1 MKIPALL
8 LLLTLLGCTPPSKPA
23 ALDQP
28 LTYSTH
34 KEGHPDM
41 PWTLDVYSPDGAT
54 LKANRTQVVP
64 TGIFGGFDWRTTPQ
78 GGNIDLKFSV
88 VAPQLGLAPRDI
100 IKLGVDGQPQFTGV
114 VVQTPGLRDP
124 RNAEVAVAGAVQL
137 LSRRVVDGT
146 VYKNQ
151 DVGAIVRDLISR
163 FRHPAITYDASLV
176 PDTGHVLETFSVPY
190 LSLDKA
196 LDTLSKSVPGVTLPF
211 GTLGDG
217 RFYFGGTPA
226 ISPPLAYSEL
236 NDMNWLQV
244 SADDVVTE
252 ATVIGLTNASG
263 AAPMFRR
270 ATVRPSAG
278 GPPLDAPYINATL
291 TGTVVDAEHAA
302 YQAQVAAIPPAG
314 ADLLTYSHEP
324 AGYTQHVVNEQ
335 LSRDSDPSTY
345 AQNEIAPA
353 GSNTYAM
360 TLTYDVPAGPDGLV
374 GYRLLYSTDHSDAAG
389 SVQLAYNTAD
399 TGTGV
404 NQVDSLAQWQLSG
417 TGGRV
422 QEVTAIMPPPT
433 VVAKTGTP
441 GTGLDQTY
449 KGKLT
454 VFLLPRDS
462 TTPGDLRIYEISPI
476 YLSGAKVRALAGSL
490 IKLPARLPTELKLP
504 RLLSPTAAVTV
515 TGVPGGDLTA
525 DVAEY
530 GFEHTE
536 AATTTTTVKLE
547 QSGASE
553 TARILRLVSQDRA
566 GNAQT
571 DLRAYLGQ

>member
-1 MKIPALL
+1 MKIPVLL
-8 LLLTLLGCTPPSKPA
+8 LLFALLGCTPAPHPSAPA
-23 ALDQP
+23 QSF
-28 LTYSTH
+28 TYSTH

-41 PWTLDVYSPDGAT
+41 PWTLDVYSPDGVT
-54 LKANRTQVVP
+54 LKATRSQVDP
-64 TGIFGGFDWRTTPQ
+64 TGIFGGFVWRTTPQ
-78 GGNIDLKFSV
+78 GGNIDLKFNAA
-88 VAPQLGLAPRDI
+88 APQLGLEPRDI
-100 IKLGVDGQPQFTGV
+100 IKLGVNGQAQFTGV

-124 RNAEVAVAGAVQL
+124 RQAEVAVAGAVQL
-137 LSRRVVDGT
+137 LSRRTVDGT
-146 VYKNQ
+146 VYKNM

-163 FRHPAITYDASLV
+163 FRHPAISYDAALI
-176 PDTGHVLETFSVPY
+176 PDTGHILETFSVPY

-211 GTLGDG
+211 GVLGDG

-226 ISPPLAYSEL
+226 VSPPLAYSEL

-252 ATVIGLTNASG
+252 ATLIGLTNASG
-263 AAPMFRR
+263 AAPMFRW
-270 ATVRPSAG
+270 ATSE
-278 GPPLDAPYINATL
+278 PYGASVSLTVPYVNATL
-291 TGTVVDAEHAA
+291 TGTVMDAEHAA
-302 YQAQVAAIPPAG
+302 YLAQVAAIPPAG

-335 LSRDSDPSTY
+335 FSRDGDPSTY
-345 AQNEIAPA
+345 AQNEVAPA
-353 GSNTYAM
+353 GSGTYAM
-360 TLTYDVPAGPDGLV
+360 TLTYDVPAGVDGLV
-374 GYRLLYSTDHSDAAG
+374 GYRLLYSTDHSDTGG
-389 SVQLAYNTAD
+389 SVQLAYATAASGPTDD
-399 TGTGV
+399 TAS
-404 NQVDSLAQWQLSG
+404 SLAQWQLPG

-433 VVAKTGTP
+433 VVVKAGAT

-449 KGKLT
+449 KGRLT
-454 VFLLPRDS
+454 VVLLPKDS
-462 TTPGDLRIYEISPI
+462 TTPGDLRIYEVTPI

-490 IKLPARLPTELKLP
+490 IKLPARLPTELKLT
-504 RLLSPTAAVTV
+504 RLLSPAAAVTV

-536 AATTTTTVKLE
+536 TATTTTTVKLE

-571 DLRAYLGQ
+571 DLRSYLGQ